1 MSFKKIVFNKYFVG
15 AWILSLISIVGIL
28 LVRSYLPPLI
38 PLFYGKPVGIEELA
52 PRNFLFIVP
61 VMSITISIIN
71 LMISKSAKDDFTK
84 KILAVGSLIVSLITS
99 VTVVKIILL
108 VGFF

>member
-1 MSFKKIVFNKYFVG
+1 MLFKKIVLNKYYVV
-15 AWILSLISIVGIL
+15 AWAFSLLSIVGIL
-28 LVRSYLPPLI
+28 LVHSYLPPLI

-52 PRNFLFIVP
+52 PRDFLFIVP
-61 VMSITISIIN
+61 IMSVIISVIN
-71 LMISKSAKDDFTK
+71 LMISKSAKNDFTK
-84 KILAVGSLIVSLITS
+84 KILAVGSLIVSLITT